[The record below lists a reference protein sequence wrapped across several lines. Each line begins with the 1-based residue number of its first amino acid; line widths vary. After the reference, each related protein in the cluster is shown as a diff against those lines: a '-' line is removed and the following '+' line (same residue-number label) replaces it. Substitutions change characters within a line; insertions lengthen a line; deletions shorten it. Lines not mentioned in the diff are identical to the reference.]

1 MSEATIAA
9 PVDQA
14 APVEQ
19 AVPRD
24 QAERAE
30 RAEQDGGLPEL
41 HLVRPLAGFGD
52 LTRFALVRIDHAANA
67 PDGQSGPD
75 DAAPDGVDGNGEQMG
90 SLLFELRSVQAP
102 DVRFLVAAP
111 AAFFPDYTVELDEV
125 AVAELGLERAEDALI
140 LVILTVGANSASTTA
155 NLLAPVVVNA
165 RNRSAVQVILSGT
178 DWPVRATVA

>member
-1 MSEATIAA
+1 MSEATITATA
-9 PVDQA
+9 PI
-14 APVEQ
+14 
-19 AVPRD
+19 D
-24 QAERAE
+24 QAEQSR
-30 RAEQDGGLPEL
+30 QSGLSDGVRLPEL
-41 HLVRPLAGFGD
+41 HLVRPLAGFGE
-52 LTRFALVRIDHAANA
+52 LTRFALVRIDHAGNA
-67 PDGQSGPD
+67 RHAQSGPD
-75 DAAPDGVDGNGEQMG
+75 AAPPDGGDDTDADDDPMA